1 MVSIRPF
8 KGILYNQDKISNLSD
23 VVTPPYDVI
32 SPAEQDNL
40 YSLSNYNIIRIILGK
55 EDSGDNQLENKYTR
69 AARTFEEWLN
79 TGILKQDDIPAIYV
93 YQQEYNLK
101 NGKMT
106 KRIGLISLVKLESLE
121 DGRIRPHEKTLS
133 KPKQDRF
140 NLLCASKA
148 SFSQIFCL
156 FSDPKKDMKP
166 ILEDITKAKP
176 ELEFYDND
184 GLLNQVWKVTD
195 VSTINKIVRIMEDK
209 TLYIADG
216 HHRYETALKYQQK
229 MINTISNQGNDDL
242 YNYAM
247 MMLVD
252 MDSQDLTVLPIHRV
266 LMNLDEESVARL
278 IVNLEA
284 YFDIEVFDFS
294 PLNELAVRNEFFNKL
309 KNSGDNKH
317 VFGMYSGNPSYY
329 LLTLKN
335 EEILDQVLQNDS
347 AKKWK
352 KLDVAILHSL
362 IIDYLLHVKSTE
374 SGIQSHIE
382 HVKDEDVAI
391 EMVNSGGSQIAF
403 FLNPTK
409 VSQVKEISSQRQ
421 ILPQKSTFF
430 YPKLLT
436 GLVIFKLDQ

>member
-8 KGILYNQDKISNLSD
+8 KGILYNQDKIDNLSN
-23 VVTPPYDVI
+23 VTTPPYDVI
-32 SPAEQDNL
+32 SPTEQDSL
-40 YSLSNYNIIRIILGK
+40 YSLSNFNIIRIILGK
-55 EDSGDNQLENKYTR
+55 EKSGDDQSNNKYKR
-69 AARTFEEWLN
+69 AAKTFEEWLD
-79 TGILKQDDIPAIYV
+79 TGILEQDSDPAIYV

-101 NGKMT
+101 SGDKT
-106 KRIGLISLVKLESLE
+106 KRLGFISLVKLESLE
-121 DGRIRPHEKTLS
+121 SSRIRPHEKTLT

-140 NLLCASKA
+140 NLLCATNA

-156 FSDPKKDMKP
+156 YSDPNKEMGP
-166 ILEDITKAKP
+166 ILSDITKAKP
-176 ELEFYDND
+176 ELEFHDND
-184 GLLNQVWKVTD
+184 GLFNLVWKVTD
-195 VSTINKIVRIMEDK
+195 TEIISKIAYIMKDK

-216 HHRYETALKYQQK
+216 HHRYETALKYKQK
-229 MINTISNQGNDDL
+229 MKNTVSNPNDDYL

-247 MMLVD
+247 MMHVD

-266 LMNLDEESVARL
+266 LMNLDEDSVTRL
-278 IVNLEA
+278 IANLRP
-284 YFDIEVFDFS
+284 YFDIEVFEFDTT
-294 PLNELAVRNEFFNKL
+294 NEPSVRDKFFDKL
-309 KNSGDNKH
+309 KSFGENKH
-317 VFGMYSGNPSYY
+317 LFGMYSGDSSYY

-347 AKKWK
+347 ARKWK

-362 IIDYLLHVKSTE
+362 IIDYLLHVKSTD

-382 HVKDEDVAI
+382 HIKNEDEAI
-391 EMVNSGGSQIAF
+391 EMVNSGSFQLAF

-409 VSQVKEISSQRQ
+409 VSQVKEISSQGQ

-436 GLVIFKLDQ
+436 GLVIFKLD

>member
-8 KGILYNQDKISNLSD
+8 KGILYNQDMIGNLSD
-23 VVTPPYDVI
+23 VTTPPYDVI
-32 SPAEQDNL
+32 SPTEQDIL
-40 YSLSNYNIIRIILGK
+40 YSLSDYNIIRIILGK
-55 EDSGDNQLENKYTR
+55 EDSGDDQSDNKYTR
-69 AARTFEEWLN
+69 AAATFEEWLN
-79 TGILKQDDIPAIYV
+79 TGVLEQDNEPAIYI
-93 YQQEYNLK
+93 YQQEYQLK
-101 NGKMT
+101 NSNTT
-106 KRIGLISLVKLESLE
+106 KRIGFISLVKLESLE
-121 DGRIRPHEKTLS
+121 NGCIRPHEKTLS

-140 NLLCASKA
+140 NLLCATKA

-156 FSDPKKDMKP
+156 YSDPKKEMKP
-166 ILEDITKAKP
+166 ILSDITKAKP
-176 ELEFYDND
+176 DLEFNDND
-184 GLLNQVWKVTD
+184 GLYNQVWKVTYSD
-195 VSTINKIVRIMEDK
+195 TIDKISRIIKDK

-229 MINTISNQGNDDL
+229 MKNTISNPNDEDL

-247 MMLVD
+247 IMLVD

-266 LMNLDEESVARL
+266 LMNLDEDIVARL
-278 IVNLEA
+278 IANLRP
-284 YFDIEVFDFS
+284 YFEIEVFEFNS
-294 PLNELAVRNEFFNKL
+294 NNEPSVRNRFFDRL
-309 KNSGDNKH
+309 KSFSENKH
-317 VFGMYSGNPSYY
+317 VFGMYSGNSSYY

-362 IIDYLLHVKSTE
+362 IIDYLLHVKSTD

-382 HVKDEDVAI
+382 HIKDEDEAI
-391 EMVNSGGSQIAF
+391 EMVNSGNFQLAF

-409 VSQVKEISSQRQ
+409 VSQVKEISSQGQ

-436 GLVIFKLDQ
+436 GLVTFKLD